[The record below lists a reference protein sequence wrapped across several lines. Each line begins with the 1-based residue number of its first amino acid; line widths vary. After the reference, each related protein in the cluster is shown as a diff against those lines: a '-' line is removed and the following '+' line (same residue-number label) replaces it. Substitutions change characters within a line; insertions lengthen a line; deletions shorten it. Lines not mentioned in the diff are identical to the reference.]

1 MCTSLNTT
9 MNVWLAI
16 TPSPQPAAAAL
27 PAARM
32 IDLPPWKGGCVSSC
46 QTLARERRMIDES
59 TAVHRSSEQL
69 NQGLDAIRS
78 APVDAGV
85 VRLIVRRP
93 AVDER
98 EVVQE
103 AVLDV
108 DEGLLSDTWRARGSG
123 STADGAADQQAQVTV
138 VNARAIETIAGEIDH
153 WPIAGDQLY
162 IDLDIS
168 EHNLPPGTRLSLGEA
183 ELEMSA
189 KPHTGCAKF
198 SARFGA
204 DALRFVASPE
214 GRALRLRGANARVV
228 RGGVVRVGDPVLKLD

>member
-1 MCTSLNTT
+1 MADEPTT
-9 MNVWLAI
+9 L
-16 TPSPQPAAAAL
+16 
-27 PAARM
+27 
-32 IDLPPWKGGCVSSC
+32 
-46 QTLARERRMIDES
+46 
-59 TAVHRSSEQL
+59 HRNSAQL
-69 NQGLDAIRS
+69 GHGLDAIRS
-78 APVDAGV
+78 APADAGV

-108 DEGLLSDTWRARGSG
+108 DEGLLGDTWRARGNS
-123 STADGAADQQAQVTV
+123 STADGAADPQAQVTV
-138 VNARAIETIAGEIDH
+138 VNARAAETIAGEISL
-153 WPIAGDQLY
+153 WPLAGDQLY

-168 EHNLPPGTRLSLGEA
+168 QQNLPPGTRLSIGEA

-204 DALRFVASPE
+204 HALRFVGSPE

-228 RGGVVRVGDPVLKLD
+228 RGGAVRVGDPVLKLPD